1 MGNASAK
8 GAKPLDLTVI
18 DDPQDK
24 DLGNYDF
31 PFENLVIEGGGAR
44 GVAYIGALRVLET
57 AGILQNI
64 KRVSGVSAG
73 AITATFV
80 ALGLSCADVAEQA
93 TVDMSKILISG
104 GYLRT
109 LIKPVQL
116 FRRYGWESGKGFYKY
131 FGSILE
137 KFTRKGDQPGNPDI
151 TFKQLYKMRGIELCI
166 VVTNLDQQTEEYCH
180 VKTTPDLP
188 IRKAVRMSM
197 SIPGLFQPVV
207 TDYHGDKDFYV
218 DGGVVCNYPLH
229 SFDGWWLSMNEE
241 DSFFNRLVDLSNLT
255 KALHRSERF
264 EPMNPK
270 TIGLMLYAD
279 DDVEIFQQ
287 EFCDRLTQEER
298 EYEKHRPDTEAAR
311 AYTDKRKM
319 ETVDA
324 MENRKKMR
332 TLIDKFLTSLKSQ
345 NTDHNATI
353 SRAELRR
360 AFQEAGTMS
369 LTDQEKK
376 KLFGEGHYADQLF
389 DQMDADKD
397 GQLTYQE
404 VHEFFGN
411 KGFHWLTR
419 CLGGR
424 REQSTSLKDYTMK
437 YMDLLG
443 VLGKKVYCKAL
454 DVDRSIGVDSDYVKT
469 TDFTLESEDKIF
481 LFKRGASGAR
491 AFLRTYISK
500 NELQPTATA
509 TELRRRSSVLF
520 APYILAMKTIRQL
533 KHKKSTSYPVE
544 VSTLRTMGSV
554 YTKEVEKKPLDLTA
568 IDDPQDKDFGNYDL
582 PFENL
587 VIEGGGARG
596 FAYIGALRVLESAG
610 ILKNIKRIG
619 GVSAGSMI
627 ATYVALGLG
636 PAEVAEVTN
645 TDMSKVVAEGGY
657 LKALMKPFNLY
668 WRYGWETGNGFNIW
682 FGNIVERFTR
692 KGDQPGNPDITFK
705 QLYEMT
711 GKELCVVVSN
721 LSDMTEEYC
730 HVKTTPNLPIRK
742 AVRMS
747 MSIPG
752 LFQPEQSDHFGD
764 NRDFY
769 VDGAVVC
776 NYPLHCFDGWWLSM
790 DEENSFFNRV
800 DDLLNLSDTMHR
812 SNRFEPANPKTV
824 GLMLYYDGEPF
835 QKTFLE
841 WLTKEEREYTMNRPN
856 TALARAYKDKVKLE
870 TVEAMEHRK
879 KMHSLIA
886 KFLQT
891 LKKNQIDDLTTISR
905 EELYQVFEEVFYI
918 ELRS

>member
-8 GAKPLDLTVI
+8 GAKPLDLTFI

-24 DLGNYDF
+24 DFGNYDF

-116 FRRYGWESGKGFYKY
+116 FRRYGWESGNGFYKY

-137 KFTRKGDQPGNPDI
+137 KFTRKGGQPGNPDI

-229 SFDGWWLSMNEE
+229 SFDGWWLSMKEE
-241 DSFFNRLVDLSNLT
+241 DSFFNRLVDLSNLNKT
-255 KALHRSERF
+255 LHRSERF

-270 TIGLMLYAD
+270 TVGLMLYAD

-311 AYTDKRKM
+311 TYTDKRKM

-332 TLIDKFLTSLKSQ
+332 TLIDKFLTSLKNQ

-376 KLFGEGHYADQLF
+376 KLFGEGHYADRLF

-469 TDFTLESEDKIF
+469 TDFTLENEDKIF

-500 NELQPTATA
+500 HELQPTATA

-533 KHKKSTSYPVE
+533 KQKKSTSYPVE
-544 VSTLRTMGSV
+544 VST
-554 YTKEVEKKPLDLTA
+554 
-568 IDDPQDKDFGNYDL
+568 
-582 PFENL
+582 
-587 VIEGGGARG
+587 
-596 FAYIGALRVLESAG
+596 
-610 ILKNIKRIG
+610 
-619 GVSAGSMI
+619 
-627 ATYVALGLG
+627 
-636 PAEVAEVTN
+636 
-645 TDMSKVVAEGGY
+645 
-657 LKALMKPFNLY
+657 
-668 WRYGWETGNGFNIW
+668 
-682 FGNIVERFTR
+682 
-692 KGDQPGNPDITFK
+692 
-705 QLYEMT
+705 
-711 GKELCVVVSN
+711 
-721 LSDMTEEYC
+721 
-730 HVKTTPNLPIRK
+730 
-742 AVRMS
+742 
-747 MSIPG
+747 
-752 LFQPEQSDHFGD
+752 
-764 NRDFY
+764 
-769 VDGAVVC
+769 
-776 NYPLHCFDGWWLSM
+776 
-790 DEENSFFNRV
+790 
-800 DDLLNLSDTMHR
+800 
-812 SNRFEPANPKTV
+812 
-824 GLMLYYDGEPF
+824 
-835 QKTFLE
+835 
-841 WLTKEEREYTMNRPN
+841 
-856 TALARAYKDKVKLE
+856 
-870 TVEAMEHRK
+870 
-879 KMHSLIA
+879 
-886 KFLQT
+886 
-891 LKKNQIDDLTTISR
+891 
-905 EELYQVFEEVFYI
+905 
-918 ELRS
+918 